1 MVTNS
6 NLRTDARMQDPLL
19 SGVTAALRAGDQE
32 KARELLH
39 ALVREQPDHSQAWL
53 RLALLTPAPRQARA
67 YICRALR
74 FDPHNQQAIRTLR
87 QIESRLATRSPAPPK
102 THTRFLRRW
111 LAIWLLIGALVVVVG
126 GFGMQAWAIRSSKEY
141 VSWTTPTIQP
151 SPSAT
156 ATATITPTPGIPER
170 VSQRLP
176 ELQSA
181 WEERDWQRASDILGA
196 VAALD
201 SQYPG
206 LNDAKCDTLVHWAR
220 DLVAEAQVKQAQTLY
235 RRAYP
240 FCRGREDVADE
251 KALTLTYLSGEWRY
265 NHEHWQSAIAPLQ
278 AVFDIQ
284 PDYSETRTM
293 LYTSYISASHEYL
306 AENHL
311 LDAQQAAKAALTVRP
326 DDGEAQAL
334 LQEVQAK
341 LILTPTPMP
350 ANIAGKRIEINIS
363 EQRMYVWQGE
373 RLIYKW
379 VCSTGEP
386 GRGTA
391 AGHYRILDKIP
402 EAWASTWSLRMPY
415 WMGIYWAG
423 SLENGIHA
431 LPINPNGTRL
441 WEGYLGTRVSFGCI
455 ILSTEN
461 ARTLF
466 NWASVGIPVWIH
478 Y

>member
-1 MVTNS
+1 MVIDS
-6 NLRTDARMQDPLL
+6 NPRTDARTHNPLFARA
-19 SGVTAALRAGDQE
+19 TAALRTGEQE
-32 KARELLH
+32 QAKELLH
-39 ALVREQPDHSQAWL
+39 ALVKEQPDHTQAWL

-67 YICRALR
+67 YVCRALR
-74 FDPHNQQAIRTLR
+74 FDPHNQQAIRALR
-87 QIESRLATRSPAPPK
+87 HIESRLATEPAAPQK
-102 THTRFLRRW
+102 TYTRFLRRW
-111 LAIWLLIGALVVVVG
+111 LAIWLLIGALVVIVG
-126 GFGMQAWAIRSSKEY
+126 GFGMQAWAIQSNEESFA
-141 VSWTTPTIQP
+141 WTTPTIQP

-156 ATATITPTPGIPER
+156 ATATATPTPGIPER

-181 WEERDWQRASDILGA
+181 WEARDWQRASDILRA
-196 VAALD
+196 VTALD

-206 LNDAKCDTLVHWAR
+206 LNDAMCDTLVHWAR

-240 FCRGREDVADE
+240 FCQDRADVADE
-251 KALTLTYLSGEWRY
+251 KTLALTYLSGKWRY
-265 NHEHWQSAIAPLQ
+265 DHEYWQSAATPLQ
-278 AVFDIQ
+278 AVFDVQ
-284 PDYSETRTM
+284 PDYAETQAM
-293 LYTSYISASHEYL
+293 LYTSYISVSHEYL
-306 AENHL
+306 AENRL
-311 LDAQQAAKAALTVRP
+311 SQAQAAAEAALAVQP
-326 DDGEAQAL
+326 DNGGAL
-334 LQEVQAK
+334 DLLHEIQAK
-341 LILTPTPMP
+341 LILTPTPVP
-350 ANIAGKRIEINIS
+350 ANIAGKRIEVNIS
-363 EQRMYVWQGE
+363 EQRMYVWEGE

-441 WEGYLGTRVSFGCI
+441 WEGYLGIRVSYGCI